1 MIGRRHE
8 GATRT
13 LACKPCGSRMTVAA
27 CRRPDAGFG
36 RRGIEAE
43 ELRHPGRWS
52 SCAENLCC
60 LQVTHFSCSDTRR
73 IVSDNPTVRV
83 DRDEVERALC
93 GFDEALPRIMAGGE
107 SKPIYQIRR
116 LSDLA
121 DPLNRLREKTGHGL
135 SLIELEQLR
144 FPSADYVSTANE
156 RGHREWLREHGYDE
170 VVRDAASRSSQGPR

>member
-36 RRGIEAE
+36 RRGIKAE

-60 LQVTHFSCSDTRR
+60 LQVTHFTCSDTRR

-93 GFDEALPRIMAGGE
+93 GFDEALLRIMAGGE

-121 DPLNRLREKTGHGL
+121 DPRTG
-135 SLIELEQLR
+135 
-144 FPSADYVSTANE
+144 YVRKRAM
-156 RGHREWLREHGYDE
+156 
-170 VVRDAASRSSQGPR
+170 ASRSLNLNNFAFQAQITCRPPMSVATANGFVSMGMTKL